1 MDRELDVISFH
12 KEDEDESGQDTAGA
26 AETTTTITAT
36 YNTPED
42 IVEIPSRNDE
52 DFGGCFVEVLGKG
65 LYRPEFYKPPAPVSS
80 VAVSEEDMKE
90 SAAEEAAPQSSGF
103 FSNLVNQVRSG
114 VTTGQRERTQ
124 KRCAQTMRLFRNVDR
139 GVHPFVPADDVA
151 AVNDYKCACV
161 VDCDVDGR
169 RCPYIATG
177 WLTVTPTALLF
188 NGSLVLSP
196 ARPTSVPEPEVTDV
210 VFALDV
216 DALVSAVAA
225 QCTNSDSAEVLA
237 GLQAPEIVEAED
249 VASASA
255 CILFDRSGH
264 AHQFYDFV
272 WCFTNYAP
280 DALRDITVQ
289 IAKARAVR
297 EAEQPISG
305 DVYPVTTVPEAPHEQ
320 VMTAGGDEEEKE
332 EEEDKTFTE
341 QDTVV
346 MS

>member
-1 MDRELDVISFH
+1 M
-12 KEDEDESGQDTAGA
+12 
-26 AETTTTITAT
+26 
-36 YNTPED
+36 
-42 IVEIPSRNDE
+42 
-52 DFGGCFVEVLGKG
+52 
-65 LYRPEFYKPPAPVSS
+65 
-80 VAVSEEDMKE
+80 
-90 SAAEEAAPQSSGF
+90 
-103 FSNLVNQVRSG
+103 NQVRSG

-237 GLQAPEIVEAED
+237 GLQAPEIVEA
-249 VASASA
+249 
-255 CILFDRSGH
+255 
-264 AHQFYDFV
+264 
-272 WCFTNYAP
+272 